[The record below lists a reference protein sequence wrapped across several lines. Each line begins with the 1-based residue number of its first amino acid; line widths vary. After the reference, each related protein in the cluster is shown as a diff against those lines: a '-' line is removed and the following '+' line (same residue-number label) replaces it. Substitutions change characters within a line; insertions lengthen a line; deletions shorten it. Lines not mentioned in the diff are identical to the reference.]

1 MIPIRNTVPCKNY
14 PVVNTL
20 IIAVNILVY
29 LFQLNLGPEQNRF
42 LYSYGLVPARY
53 TDPNLSILFSFPQ
66 QLTAPFTFMFL
77 HGSFW
82 HLIANMWSLYIFGG
96 NIEDRLGPFR
106 YLIFYT
112 MCGIASGF
120 SHFFLNFD
128 STVPVIGAS
137 GAIAGVMGAYFV
149 LYPKAKI
156 LTLIPIFFIPYF
168 INIPAYIFLGLWFA
182 IQFFNAAGTSADS
195 AGIAWWAHIGGFIF
209 GIFIL
214 NLTFKIPS
222 GKIDRVFNSFT
233 KRKRT
238 EKLQIIHPIGPGND
252 PDLYGTIFI
261 SAYEADMGTKKRIYI
276 PVHLKKRLLTVTIPS
291 GITQGTLLRLNG
303 LGKVMPDNRTGNLIL
318 KVSFRGEENER

>member
-1 MIPIRNTVPCKNY
+1 MIPIRDTVPCKRY
-14 PVVNTL
+14 PLVNTL
-20 IIAVNILVY
+20 IIAANIIVY
-29 LFQLNLGPEQNRF
+29 LFQLNLGPELNRF

-53 TDPNLSILFSFPQ
+53 TDSALSTLFSFSQ

-82 HLIANMWSLYIFGG
+82 HLIANMWSLYIFGD

-106 YLIFYT
+106 YLIFYIL
-112 MCGIASGF
+112 CGIASGF

-149 LYPKAKI
+149 LYPRAKI
-156 LTLIPIFFIPYF
+156 LTLIPIFIIPYF
-168 INIPAYIFLGLWFA
+168 IYIPAFIFLGLWFVL
-182 IQFFNAAGTSADS
+182 QFLNAASTSADS
-195 AGIAWWAHIGGFIF
+195 ASIAWWAHIGGFIF

-214 NLTFKIPS
+214 NLTWKIPS
-222 GKIDRVFNSFT
+222 GKIDLAINRFT

-252 PDLYGTIFI
+252 PDLYGTLFI
-261 SAYEADMGTKKRIYI
+261 STYEAAMGTKKLVNI
-276 PVHLKKRLLTVTIPS
+276 PVHLKKRLLTVTIPP
-291 GITQGTLLRLNG
+291 GVTQGTLLRLNG
-303 LGKVMPDNRTGNLIL
+303 LGKVMPNGRKGNLIL
-318 KVSFRGEENER
+318 KVAVREEE

>member
-1 MIPIRNTVPCKNY
+1 MIPIRDTIPCRRY
-14 PVVNTL
+14 PIVNTL

-29 LFQLNLGPEQNRF
+29 LFQLSLGPELNRF
-42 LYSYGLVPARY
+42 LYSYGLVPAKY
-53 TDPNLSILFSFPQ
+53 TDPSISTLFSFSQ
-66 QLTAPFTFMFL
+66 QFTSPVSFMFL
-77 HGSFW
+77 HGSLW
-82 HLIANMWSLYIFGG
+82 HLIANMWSLYIFGD
-96 NIEDRLGPFR
+96 NIEDRLGPLR
-106 YLIFYT
+106 YLVFYIL
-112 MCGIASGF
+112 CGIASGL

-149 LYPKAKI
+149 LYPRAKI

-168 INIPAYIFLGLWFA
+168 INIPAFIFLGLWFA
-182 IQFFNAAGTSADS
+182 IQFFNAAGASADS

-214 NLTFKIPS
+214 NLVWKIPT
-222 GKIDRVFNSFT
+222 GKIDRRFNRFT

-261 SAYEADMGTKKRIYI
+261 SDYEAAMGTKKLVNI
-276 PVHLKKRLLTVTIPS
+276 PVHLKKRLLTVTIPP
-291 GITQGTLLRLNG
+291 GVTQRTLLRLNG
-303 LGKVMPDNRTGNLIL
+303 LGKVMPDKRTGNLIL
-318 KVSFRGEENER
+318 KVAFRENDE

>member
-1 MIPIRNTVPCKNY
+1 MIPIRDTVPCKNF

-20 IIAVNILVY
+20 IIVVNIIVY
-29 LFQLNLGPEQNRF
+29 LFQLTLGPELSRF
-42 LYSYGLVPARY
+42 LYSYGLVPGRY
-53 TDPNLSILFSFPQ
+53 TDSNLSTLFSFSQ

-82 HLIANMWSLYIFGG
+82 HLIANMWSLYIFGD

-106 YLIFYT
+106 YLVFYI

-120 SHFFLNFD
+120 SHFFLNFN
-128 STVPVIGAS
+128 SPVPVIGAS

-149 LYPKAKI
+149 LYPRAKI

-195 AGIAWWAHIGGFIF
+195 ACIAWWAHIGGFIF
-209 GIFIL
+209 GIFML
-214 NLTFKIPS
+214 NLAWKIPTE
-222 GKIDRVFNSFT
+222 KIDRVFKRFT

-261 SAYEADMGTKKRIYI
+261 STYEAFMGTKKLVNI
-276 PVHLKKRLLTVTIPS
+276 PVHLKKRLLTVTIPP
-291 GITQGTLLRLNG
+291 GVTQGALLRLNG
-303 LGKVMPDNRTGNLIL
+303 LGKVMPDGRTGNLIL
-318 KVSFRGEENER
+318 KVSFREEEK

>member
-1 MIPIRNTVPCKNY
+1 MIPIRDTIPCKSY

-20 IIAVNILVY
+20 IIAVNIIVY
-29 LFQLNLGPEQNRF
+29 LFQLNLGPELNRF

-53 TDPNLSILFSFPQ
+53 TDSSLWAHFSFSQ

-82 HLIANMWSLYIFGG
+82 HLIANMWSLYIFGD

-106 YLIFYT
+106 YLVFYIL
-112 MCGIASGF
+112 CGIASGF

-149 LYPKAKI
+149 LYPRAMI

-168 INIPAYIFLGLWFA
+168 INIPAYIFLGLWFL
-182 IQFFNAAGTSADS
+182 IQFFNAAGASADS
-195 AGIAWWAHIGGFIF
+195 VSIAWWAHIGGFIF

-214 NLTFKIPS
+214 NLVWKIPT
-222 GKIDRVFNSFT
+222 GKIDRVFNRFT

-238 EKLQIIHPIGPGND
+238 EKLQIIHPIGPRND

-261 SAYEADMGTKKRIYI
+261 SDNEAVMGTKKMVNI
-276 PVHLKKRLLTVTIPS
+276 PVSIKKRLLTVTIPS
-291 GITQGTLLRLNG
+291 GATQGTLLRLNG
-303 LGKVMPDNRTGNLIL
+303 LGKVLSDGRKGNLIL
-318 KVSFRGEENER
+318 KISFREDG